1 MFPGKPIEVLLSG
14 YISKEI
20 TMIGTFRFK
29 DEVDL
34 AIQLLD
40 ADPSVAAAI
49 SHVISADDAV
59 AAFDIAKDSEISGK
73 VLVDLWNQDDS

>member
-1 MFPGKPIEVLLSG
+1 
-14 YISKEI
+14 
-20 TMIGTFRFK
+20 MIGTFRFK

-49 SHVISADDAV
+49 THVISADDAV